1 MSRGLIEATVWI
13 SVYLV
18 ATIAPLAVVML
29 VDTPPG
35 RGFWTELSSALG
47 FVGLAMITLQFVL
60 TSRIRRFSWP
70 YGMDIVLQFHRQIS
84 LVAGAL
90 LLAHLV
96 VLFATRPET
105 LALLNV
111 IEAPWR
117 ARFAVISMIAL
128 VVIVVSSV
136 WREALGLSYERW
148 RLLHGTLAVV
158 AVATGLAHVV
168 GVGYYLELAWKQ
180 WMWIAMVG
188 VAVAAFAYI
197 RIGKPM
203 VQLHKPWEVVEVRE
217 ERGETWTLAVRPIG
231 HDGIAFQA
239 GQFAWITLSRSPLVI
254 REHPFSFSSS
264 AEDIPRVEFTIK
276 ALGDFTK
283 GIRHLEPGTRAYLDG
298 PHGAFTIRRNP
309 ADGYV
314 FIAGGIGITPIMSML
329 RTLADRGDERPLLLI
344 YGSGSWEEVTFR
356 EELDELTRRI
366 DLEVIHVLRD
376 PPADWDGPTGYV
388 DKALL
393 ERHLPDLYT
402 ERFYFMCGPQV
413 MMATVEEALLG
424 LGVPLDRA
432 LMERFDLV

>member
-1 MSRGLIEATVWI
+1 MSRGLIEAIVWI
-13 SVYLV
+13 CVYLV
-18 ATIAPLAVVML
+18 ATILPLAVVML

-35 RGFWTELSSALG
+35 RGFWTEFSSALG

-60 TSRIRRFSWP
+60 TTRIRRFSWP

-90 LLAHLV
+90 LLGHVV
-96 VLFATRPET
+96 VLFVTRPET
-105 LALLNV
+105 IALLNI

-117 ARFAVISMIAL
+117 ARFAVISMVAL
-128 VVIVVSSV
+128 ATIVISSI

-188 VAVAAFAYI
+188 VAIAALAYI
-197 RIGKPM
+197 RIGKPIT
-203 VQLHKPWEVVEVRE
+203 QLHRPWEVEDVRE
-217 ERGETWTLAVRPIG
+217 ERGETWTLALRPVG

-239 GQFAWITLSRSPLVI
+239 GQFAWITLYTSPLVI

-264 AEDIPRVEFTIK
+264 SESVPRIEFTIK
-276 ALGDFTK
+276 ALGDFTN

-298 PHGAFTIRRNP
+298 PHGAFTIRRHP

-329 RTLADRGDERPLLLI
+329 RTLADRRDERPLLLI
-344 YGSGSWEEVTFR
+344 YGNESWDGITFR
-356 EELDELTRRI
+356 EELDDLTRRL
-366 DLEVIHVLRD
+366 DLEVVHVLRD
-376 PPADWDGPTGYV
+376 PPDGWEGETGYV
-388 DKALL
+388 DRAVI
-393 ERHLPDLYT
+393 ERHLPDLHT
-402 ERFYFMCGPQV
+402 ERFYFLCGPQV
-413 MMATVEEALLG
+413 MMATVEDALLE
-424 LGVPLDRA
+424 LDVPLDRT